1 MVAPVGLPPP
11 AWRGSMRISA
21 RNRLKGRVVE
31 VTKGAT
37 TAHVKIDVGGTA
49 VTAAIT
55 NEAVDELGLKVGD
68 EAYAVVKASDV
79 MVGKD

>member
-1 MVAPVGLPPP
+1 
-11 AWRGSMRISA
+11 MRISA
-21 RNRLKGRVVE
+21 RNRLKGKVVE

-37 TAHVKIDVGGTA
+37 TAHVKIDVGGTI

-55 NEAVDELGLKVGD
+55 NQSVDELGLKVGD
-68 EAYAVVKASDV
+68 EAYAIVKASDV